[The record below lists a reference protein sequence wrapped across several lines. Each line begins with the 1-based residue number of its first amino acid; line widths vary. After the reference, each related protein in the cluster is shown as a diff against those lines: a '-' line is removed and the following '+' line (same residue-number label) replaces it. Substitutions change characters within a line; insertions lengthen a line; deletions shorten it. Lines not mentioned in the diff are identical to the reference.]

1 MTSTPQAI
9 PSHPGFQIGP
19 LHCRGKA
26 LLAPMAGITDLPVR
40 RLAARLG
47 AGLVFSEMVAGEALA
62 NGEIE
67 ARLKAERGDVSPHV
81 VQIAG
86 CTAAEMATAA
96 QIAQATGADA
106 IDINMGCPA
115 KRVVNGWSGSALMR
129 DLDHATSLIEA
140 VVGAVGVPVTVK
152 MRLGWDD
159 ATRNAPELARRAE
172 SAGARMITVHGRT
185 RCQFYK
191 GEADWEAIAAVKA
204 AVSIPVVANGDLTDA
219 RDAPA
224 MLAWSGADAVMIGRG
239 AQGRPWFV
247 GDVCHFLATGRLRSE
262 PGADERRDML
272 IAQYDET
279 LSLYGRAVGLR
290 VARKHIGWAFDA
302 WPRGGAT
309 ALRRAALT
317 AEEPSM
323 VGRLITEWFA
333 DASDERMAA

>member
-1 MTSTPQAI
+1 MTSTPPAI
-9 PSHPGFQIGP
+9 PSQTGFQIGP
-19 LHCRGKA
+19 LPVSGKA

-47 AGLVFSEMVAGEALA
+47 AGLVVSEMVAGEALA
-62 NGEIE
+62 NGEVE

-96 QIAQATGADA
+96 QIAEATGADA

-129 DLDHATSLIEA
+129 DLDHATALIDA
-140 VVGAVGVPVTVK
+140 VVGAVEVPVTVK

-172 SAGARMITVHGRT
+172 NAGARMVTVHGRT
-185 RCQFYK
+185 RSQFYK
-191 GEADWEAIAAVKA
+191 GVADWEAIAAVKA

-219 RDAPA
+219 QDAPE
-224 MLAWSGADAVMIGRG
+224 MLARSGADAVMIGRG

-247 GDVCHFLATGRLRSE
+247 GDVCHFLATGRLRPE
-262 PGADERRDML
+262 PGAGERRDML
-272 IAQYDET
+272 VAQYDET
-279 LSLYGRAVGLR
+279 LSLYGRAVGVR
-290 VARKHIGWAFDA
+290 VARKHLGWAFDA
-302 WPRGGAT
+302 WPRTGA
-309 ALRRAALT
+309 AGIRRAAVT
-317 AEEPSM
+317 CEDPTM
-323 VGRLITEWFA
+323 VTRLIADWFA
-333 DASDERMAA
+333 DAADERMAA

>member
-1 MTSTPQAI
+1 MT
-9 PSHPGFQIGP
+9 PSPSEISVHPAFDLGS
-19 LHCRGKA
+19 LRVRGKA

-62 NGEIE
+62 NGEVE

-96 QIAQATGADA
+96 QIAEATGADA

-159 ATRNAPELARRAE
+159 ASRNAPELARRAE
-172 SAGARMITVHGRT
+172 GVGAGMITVHGRT

-191 GEADWEAIAAVKA
+191 GAADWQAIAAVKA

-224 MLAWSGADAVMIGRG
+224 MLARSGADAVMIGRG

-247 GDVCHFLATGRLRSE
+247 GDVCHFLATGRLRPE
-262 PGADERRDML
+262 PEADERRDML

-302 WPRGGAT
+302 WPRAGAT
-309 ALRRAALT
+309 TLRRAAMT
-317 AEEPSM
+317 SEEPS
-323 VGRLITEWFA
+323 VVRRLITEWYA